1 MMRKDRP
8 SSKKAPSVAPEF
20 DYPSSF
26 KDINNLMSS
35 FNGEKFPDA
44 ASEKDQGNE
53 YFKQKKFNEAI
64 DCYSRSIALSPTAV
78 AYANRAMAYLKIKR
92 FEEAE
97 NDCTEALS
105 LDDRYIKAYSR
116 RATARKE
123 LGKLK
128 ASVEDCEFS
137 LRLEPQNQEL
147 KKQHAE
153 VKAMYGKE
161 ILGRVSE
168 DMKNSTQ
175 EEQRV
180 RVNKNSIKEV
190 EGSGSRS
197 CKKVE
202 TNESQK
208 ITKLSLG
215 AVDPKVVHGV
225 NQTSQRMPVQ
235 ELATRAA
242 ALALAEAEKNITP
255 PKSAYQF
262 EISWKKLS
270 GDRALQARML
280 KTIPP
285 SSLPQLFKSLLSP
298 SLLMDI
304 VKCICTF
311 FEEEI
316 ELGVNFLENL
326 TKVSRFDMIILCLS
340 AADKLDVKKM
350 WEDVILSSAVP
361 VEYVE
366 NLSNLR
372 SKYCL

>member
-153 VKAMYGKE
+153 VKAMYGK
-161 ILGRVSE
+161 
-168 DMKNSTQ
+168 
-175 EEQRV
+175 
-180 RVNKNSIKEV
+180 
-190 EGSGSRS
+190 
-197 CKKVE
+197 
-202 TNESQK
+202 
-208 ITKLSLG
+208 
-215 AVDPKVVHGV
+215 VVHGV

-340 AADKLDVKKM
+340 AADKLGKLTLTVLFVLILTSHCSNALNLETDVKKM